1 MKVTIEHTTKAKPP
15 RLPYQEI
22 TEAIAGKR
30 YQLSIIFVG
39 ETRAQSLNEKY
50 RNKSYIPNVLSF
62 PLDDT
67 TGEIYI
73 CPSVAKREAKNFD
86 LSVKGYIA
94 FLLIHGLLH
103 LKGHDHGATME
114 KLERKYVRAFGVT

>member
-15 RLPYQEI
+15 RLPFDEI
-22 TEAIAGKR
+22 KDKIAGKR
-30 YQLSIIFVG
+30 YQLTVVFVG
-39 ETRAQSLNEKY
+39 EMRAQSLNKSY

-62 PLDDT
+62 PLDDS

-73 CPSVAKREAKNFD
+73 CPSVAKKEAKNFD
-86 LSVKGYIA
+86 LSIKGYMA

-103 LKGHDHGATME
+103 LKGHDHGDTME
-114 KLERKYVRAFGVT
+114 KLERKYIRAFGIT

>member
-1 MKVTIEHTTKAKPP
+1 MKVTIEHTTRTKPP
-15 RLPYQEI
+15 RIPYQEI
-22 TEAIAGKR
+22 KDKIAGKT
-30 YQLSIIFVG
+30 YELTVVFVG
-39 ETRAQSLNEKY
+39 EQRAQSLNEQY

-62 PLDDT
+62 PLNDS

-73 CPSVAKREAKNFD
+73 CPAVAKKEAKKFN
-86 LSVKGYIA
+86 LSVTGYMA

-114 KLERKYVRAFGVT
+114 KRERTYLKTFGIT